1 MNLIKNTLANLK
13 AHKLRVLVTMIWIII
28 GITSVIL
35 VTSIGAGLEAKMK
48 ESTDKV
54 NKKKTTI
61 RFEPSN
67 YSMMDY
73 SIFLQPFTQ
82 QDVEAISFM
91 EGVQM
96 VGPTS
101 DESQMSGSYGF
112 EAYVDKKSTS
122 IDINSYKNDNKVD
135 VMYGRNFGYDDDERK
150 VILITMQNAT
160 ELFDNPEDAI
170 GNGINIDGDIYEIVG
185 VLKEQTQ
192 EAANQI
198 NMIYGMGDMGYQT
211 SLMPKKVFEKL
222 VNKYNYGN
230 NEIYSIDI
238 LVSPGYDTYEVAN
251 NVAIKLQELHP
262 DLEGSY
268 ITEEMDST
276 YMELENMT
284 SSTDKFVKII
294 TLVSLFVG
302 GIGVMNIMYMS
313 VIERQREIGIR
324 RAIGA
329 KPINI
334 MTQFLIES
342 TFITIVGGIL
352 GIIVGIILVGYI
364 SNRLPFKAILS
375 FKGFVYVVSTSIL
388 TGIIFGMIPAF
399 KASKLDPIK
408 AIQK

>member
-82 QDVEAISFM
+82 QDIEAISFM

-122 IDINSYKNDNKVD
+122 IDINSYKNDKKVD

-160 ELFDNPEDAI
+160 QLFDNPEDAI

-198 NMIYGMGDMGYQT
+198 NMIYGMGDMAYQT

-230 NEIYSIDI
+230 HEIYSIDI

-284 SSTDKFVKII
+284 SSIDKFVKII

-375 FKGFVYVVSTSIL
+375 FKGFVYAVSTSIL

-408 AIQK
+408 VIQK

>member
-13 AHKLRVLVTMIWIII
+13 AHKLRVFVTMIWIII

-35 VTSIGAGLEAKMK
+35 VTSIGTGLEAKMK

-67 YSMMDY
+67 YGMMDY

-82 QDVEAISFM
+82 QDIEIISFM

-96 VGPTS
+96 ASPTS

-122 IDINSYKNDNKVD
+122 IDINSYKSDKKVD

-160 ELFDNPEDAI
+160 ELFDNPEDAV
-170 GNGINIDGDIYEIVG
+170 GNGINIDGDIYEIIG

-192 EAANQI
+192 ETANQI

-251 NVAIKLQELHP
+251 NVAMKLQELHP
-262 DLEGSY
+262 DLDGSY
-268 ITEEMDST
+268 ITEDMDST

-284 SSTDKFVKII
+284 SSIDKFVKII

-329 KPINI
+329 KPRNI

-352 GIIVGIILVGYI
+352 GIIVGIILVVYI
-364 SNRLPFKAILS
+364 SNKLPFKAILS
-375 FKGFVYVVSTSIL
+375 FKGFVYALSTSIL
-388 TGIIFGMIPAF
+388 TGVIFGMIPAF

>member
-13 AHKLRVLVTMIWIII
+13 AHKLRVFVTMIWIII

-82 QDVEAISFM
+82 QDIEVISFM

-96 VGPTS
+96 ASPTS

-112 EAYVDKKSTS
+112 EAYVDKKSTF
-122 IDINSYKNDNKVD
+122 IDINSYKSDKKVD

-160 ELFDNPEDAI
+160 ELFDNPEDAV
-170 GNGINIDGDIYEIVG
+170 GNGINIDGDIYEIIG

-192 EAANQI
+192 ETANQI

-251 NVAIKLQELHP
+251 NVAMKLQELHP
-262 DLEGSY
+262 DLDGSY
-268 ITEEMDST
+268 ITEDMDST

-284 SSTDKFVKII
+284 SSIDKFVKII

-329 KPINI
+329 KPRNI

-364 SNRLPFKAILS
+364 SNKLPFKAILS
-375 FKGFVYVVSTSIL
+375 FKGFVYAVSTSIL
-388 TGIIFGMIPAF
+388 TGVIFGMIPAF

>member
-82 QDVEAISFM
+82 QDIEAISFM

-101 DESQMSGSYGF
+101 DESQMSSSYGF

-122 IDINSYKNDNKVD
+122 IDINSYKNDKKVD
-135 VMYGRNFGYDDDERK
+135 VRYGRNFGYDDEERK

-160 ELFDNPEDAI
+160 ELFDNPEDAV
-170 GNGINIDGDIYEIVG
+170 GNGVNIDGDIYEIVG

-192 EAANQI
+192 ETANQI
-198 NMIYGMGDMGYQT
+198 NMIYGIGDMEYQT

-230 NEIYSIDI
+230 HEIYSIDI
-238 LVSPGYDTYEVAN
+238 LVSPGYDTYELAN
-251 NVAIKLQELHP
+251 NIAIKLQELHP

-284 SSTDKFVKII
+284 SSIDKFVKII

-352 GIIVGIILVGYI
+352 GILVGIILVGYI

-375 FKGFVYVVSTSIL
+375 FKGFVYAVSTSIL

-399 KASKLDPIK
+399 KASKLHPIK

>member
-13 AHKLRVLVTMIWIII
+13 AHKLRVFVTMIWIII

-35 VTSIGAGLEAKMK
+35 VTSIGTGLEAKMK

-67 YSMMDY
+67 YGMMDY

-82 QDVEAISFM
+82 QDIEIISFM

-96 VGPTS
+96 ASPTS

-112 EAYVDKKSTS
+112 EAYVDKKSTF
-122 IDINSYKNDNKVD
+122 IDINSYKSDKKVD

-160 ELFDNPEDAI
+160 ELFDNPEDAV
-170 GNGINIDGDIYEIVG
+170 GNGINIDGDIYEIIG

-192 EAANQI
+192 ETANQI

-251 NVAIKLQELHP
+251 NVAMKLQELHP
-262 DLEGSY
+262 DLDGSY
-268 ITEEMDST
+268 ITEDMDST

-284 SSTDKFVKII
+284 SSIDKFVKII

-329 KPINI
+329 KPRNI

-352 GIIVGIILVGYI
+352 GIIVGIILVVYI
-364 SNRLPFKAILS
+364 SNKLPFKAILS
-375 FKGFVYVVSTSIL
+375 FKGFVYAVSTSIL
-388 TGIIFGMIPAF
+388 TGVIFGMIPAF

>member
-13 AHKLRVLVTMIWIII
+13 AHKLRVFVTMIWIII

-35 VTSIGAGLEAKMK
+35 VTSIGTGLEAKMK

-67 YSMMDY
+67 YGMMDY

-82 QDVEAISFM
+82 QDIEIISFM

-96 VGPTS
+96 ASPTS

-112 EAYVDKKSTS
+112 EAYVDKKSTF
-122 IDINSYKNDNKVD
+122 IDINSYKSDKKVD

-160 ELFDNPEDAI
+160 ELFDNPEDAV
-170 GNGINIDGDIYEIVG
+170 GNGINIDGDIYEIIG

-192 EAANQI
+192 ETANQI

-251 NVAIKLQELHP
+251 NVAMKLQELHP
-262 DLEGSY
+262 DLDGSY
-268 ITEEMDST
+268 ITEDMDST

-284 SSTDKFVKII
+284 SSIDKFVKII

-329 KPINI
+329 KPRNI

-352 GIIVGIILVGYI
+352 GIIVGIILVVYI
-364 SNRLPFKAILS
+364 SNKLPFKAILS
-375 FKGFVYVVSTSIL
+375 FKGFVYALSTSIL
-388 TGIIFGMIPAF
+388 TGVIFGMIPAF

>member
-13 AHKLRVLVTMIWIII
+13 AHKLRVFVTMIWIII

-67 YSMMDY
+67 YGMMDY

-82 QDVEAISFM
+82 QDIEIISFM
-91 EGVQM
+91 EGIQM
-96 VGPTS
+96 ASPTS

-112 EAYVDKKSTS
+112 EAYVDKKSTF
-122 IDINSYKNDNKVD
+122 IDINSYKSDKKVD
-135 VMYGRNFGYDDDERK
+135 VMYGRNFGYDDERK

-192 EAANQI
+192 ETANQI

-251 NVAIKLQELHP
+251 NVAMKLQELHP
-262 DLEGSY
+262 DLDGSY
-268 ITEEMDST
+268 ITEDMDST

-284 SSTDKFVKII
+284 SSIDKFVKII

-324 RAIGA
+324 RSIGA
-329 KPINI
+329 KPRNI

-364 SNRLPFKAILS
+364 SNKLPFKAILS
-375 FKGFVYVVSTSIL
+375 FKGFVYAVSTSIL
-388 TGIIFGMIPAF
+388 TGVIFGMIPAF

>member
-13 AHKLRVLVTMIWIII
+13 AHKLRVFVTMIWIII

-35 VTSIGAGLEAKMK
+35 VTSIGTGLEAKMK

-67 YSMMDY
+67 YGMMDY

-82 QDVEAISFM
+82 QDIEIISFM

-96 VGPTS
+96 ASPTS

-112 EAYVDKKSTS
+112 EAYVDKKSTF
-122 IDINSYKNDNKVD
+122 IDINSYKSDKKVD

-160 ELFDNPEDAI
+160 ELFDNPEDAV
-170 GNGINIDGDIYEIVG
+170 GNGINIDGDIYEIIG

-192 EAANQI
+192 ETANQI

-251 NVAIKLQELHP
+251 NVAMKLQELHP
-262 DLEGSY
+262 DLDGSY
-268 ITEEMDST
+268 ITEDMDST

-284 SSTDKFVKII
+284 SSIDKFVKII

-302 GIGVMNIMYMS
+302 GIGVMNIMYIS
-313 VIERQREIGIR
+313 VIERQREIGIIR
-324 RAIGA
+324 SICA
-329 KPINI
+329 KPRNI

-352 GIIVGIILVGYI
+352 GIIVGIILVVYI
-364 SNRLPFKAILS
+364 SNKLPFKAILS
-375 FKGFVYVVSTSIL
+375 FKGFVYAVSTSIL
-388 TGIIFGMIPAF
+388 TGVIFGMIPAF

>member
-13 AHKLRVLVTMIWIII
+13 AHKLRVFVTMIWIII

-35 VTSIGAGLEAKMK
+35 VTSIGTGLEAKMK

-67 YSMMDY
+67 YGMMDY

-82 QDVEAISFM
+82 QDIEIISFM

-96 VGPTS
+96 ASPTS

-112 EAYVDKKSTS
+112 EAYVDKKSTF
-122 IDINSYKNDNKVD
+122 IDINSYKSDKKVD
-135 VMYGRNFGYDDDERK
+135 VMYGRNFGYDDDDRK

-160 ELFDNPEDAI
+160 ELFDNPEDAV
-170 GNGINIDGDIYEIVG
+170 GNGINIDGDIYEIIG

-192 EAANQI
+192 ETANQI

-251 NVAIKLQELHP
+251 NVAMKLQELHP
-262 DLEGSY
+262 DLDGSY
-268 ITEEMDST
+268 ITEDMDST

-284 SSTDKFVKII
+284 SSIDKFVKII

-329 KPINI
+329 KPRNI

-352 GIIVGIILVGYI
+352 GIIVGIILVVYI
-364 SNRLPFKAILS
+364 SNKLPFKAILS
-375 FKGFVYVVSTSIL
+375 FKGFVYAVSTSIL
-388 TGIIFGMIPAF
+388 TGVIFGMIPAF

>member
-82 QDVEAISFM
+82 QDIEVISFM

-284 SSTDKFVKII
+284 SSIDKFVKII

-342 TFITIVGGIL
+342 TFITIVGCIL

-375 FKGFVYVVSTSIL
+375 FKGFVYAVSTSIL

>member
-13 AHKLRVLVTMIWIII
+13 AHKLRVFVTMIWIII

-67 YSMMDY
+67 YGMMDY

-82 QDVEAISFM
+82 QDIEVISFM

-96 VGPTS
+96 ARPTS

-112 EAYVDKKSTS
+112 DAYVDKKSTS
-122 IDINSYKNDNKVD
+122 IEINSYKSEKKVD

-198 NMIYGMGDMGYQT
+198 NMSYGIGDMGYQT

-251 NVAIKLQELHP
+251 NVAMKLQELHP
-262 DLEGSY
+262 DLDGSY

-284 SSTDKFVKII
+284 SSIDKFVKII

-302 GIGVMNIMYMS
+302 GIGVMNIMYVS

-329 KPINI
+329 KPRNI

-364 SNRLPFKAILS
+364 SNKLPFKAILS
-375 FKGFVYVVSTSIL
+375 FKGFVYAVSTSIL
-388 TGIIFGMIPAF
+388 TGVIFGMIPAF

>member
-82 QDVEAISFM
+82 QDIEAISFM

-122 IDINSYKNDNKVD
+122 IDINSYKNDKKVD
-135 VMYGRNFGYDDDERK
+135 VMYGRNFGYDDEERK

-160 ELFDNPEDAI
+160 ELFDNPEDAV

-192 EAANQI
+192 ETANQI
-198 NMIYGMGDMGYQT
+198 NMIYGMVDMGYQT

-230 NEIYSIDI
+230 HEIYSIDI

-284 SSTDKFVKII
+284 SSIDKFVKII

-329 KPINI
+329 KPLNI

-375 FKGFVYVVSTSIL
+375 FKGFVYAVSTSIL

>member
-13 AHKLRVLVTMIWIII
+13 AHKLRVFVTMIWIII

-35 VTSIGAGLEAKMK
+35 VTSIGTGLEAKMK

-67 YSMMDY
+67 YGMMDY

-82 QDVEAISFM
+82 QDIEIISFM

-96 VGPTS
+96 ASPTS

-112 EAYVDKKSTS
+112 EAYVDKKSTF
-122 IDINSYKNDNKVD
+122 IDINSYKSDKKVD

-160 ELFDNPEDAI
+160 ELFDNPEDAV
-170 GNGINIDGDIYEIVG
+170 GNGINIDEDIYEIIG

-192 EAANQI
+192 ETANQI

-251 NVAIKLQELHP
+251 NVAMKLQELHP
-262 DLEGSY
+262 DLDGSY
-268 ITEEMDST
+268 ITEDMDST

-284 SSTDKFVKII
+284 SSIDKFVKII

-329 KPINI
+329 KPRNI

-352 GIIVGIILVGYI
+352 GIIVGIILVVYI
-364 SNRLPFKAILS
+364 SNKLPFKAILS
-375 FKGFVYVVSTSIL
+375 FKGFVYAVSTSIL
-388 TGIIFGMIPAF
+388 TGVIFGMIPAF